1 MILFY
6 FRKYWWVVLAA
17 IIALAFVIPYQAVL
31 VLLFAQI
38 IAVNLVSFRIR
49 RYLKPERNVKSL
61 RNLLVLEFKDLLES
75 YGVSCDF
82 PPRGDYSSVDLIAD
96 IFGEKTVFSIR
107 EGNDEIQNSEVQSLV
122 ASLPKHGAKQ
132 GVFLVD
138 GLLPIEAKRLAES
151 YGLQFKRYQKYKEEV
166 QERLSSNSNVCH
178 VCGRL
183 IDQNQKEICRKN
195 SELLGG
201 KSYCH
206 EHFKEIIDKT
216 KAETS

>member
-1 MILFY
+1 MILYY
-6 FRKYWWVVLAA
+6 FRKYWWVVSAA
-17 IIALAFVIPYQAVL
+17 IIALAYVIPYQV
-31 VLLFAQI
+31 VIGLLFAQI
-38 IAVNLVSFRIR
+38 IALSFVSLRIR
-49 RYLKPERNVKSL
+49 RYMKPERNVKSL

-107 EGNDEIQNSEVQSLV
+107 EGNDEIHKSEVQSLT
-122 ASLPKHGAKQ
+122 ASLSKHGAKR

-151 YGLQFKRYQKYKEEV
+151 YGLEFKRYQKYKEELR
-166 QERLSSNSNVCH
+166 EALGSNPNLCS

-183 IDQNQKEICRKN
+183 IDQNQKELCRKN
-195 SELLGG
+195 SEILGG
-201 KSYCH
+201 KLYCH
-206 EHFKEIIDKT
+206 EHFKEIIDKSS
-216 KAETS
+216 AETS

>member
-1 MILFY
+1 
-6 FRKYWWVVLAA
+6 
-17 IIALAFVIPYQAVL
+17 
-31 VLLFAQI
+31 
-38 IAVNLVSFRIR
+38 
-49 RYLKPERNVKSL
+49 NVKSL

-107 EGNDEIQNSEVQSLV
+107 EGNDEIHNSEVQSLV
-122 ASLPKHGAKQ
+122 ASLQKHGAKH

-206 EHFKEIIDKT
+206 EHFKEIIDKS

>member
-1 MILFY
+1 MILYY
-6 FRKYWWVVLAA
+6 FRKYWWVVSAA
-17 IIALAFVIPYQAVL
+17 IIALAYVIPYQV
-31 VLLFAQI
+31 VIGLLFAQI
-38 IAVNLVSFRIR
+38 IALSFVSLRIR
-49 RYLKPERNVKSL
+49 RYMKPERNVKSL

-107 EGNDEIQNSEVQSLV
+107 EGNDDIHKSEVQSLT
-122 ASLPKHGAKQ
+122 ASLSKHGAKR

-151 YGLQFKRYQKYKEEV
+151 YGLEFKRYQKYKEEV
-166 QERLSSNSNVCH
+166 QDRLSSNPDLCN

-183 IDQNQKEICRKN
+183 IDQNQKELCRKN
-195 SELLGG
+195 SEILGG

-206 EHFKEIIDKT
+206 EHFKEIIDKSS
-216 KAETS
+216 AETS

>member
-1 MILFY
+1 MILYY
-6 FRKYWWVVLAA
+6 FRKYWWVVSAA
-17 IIALAFVIPYQAVL
+17 IIALAFVIPYQV
-31 VLLFAQI
+31 VIGLLFVQI

-107 EGNDEIQNSEVQSLV
+107 EGNDEIHNSEVQSLV

-132 GVFLVD
+132 GVILVD

-151 YGLQFKRYQKYKEEV
+151 YGLEFKRYQKYKEEV
-166 QERLSSNSNVCH
+166 QERLSSNPNVCH
-178 VCGRL
+178 VCGRS
-183 IDQNQKEICRKN
+183 IDQNQKELCRKN

-206 EHFKEIIDKT
+206 EHFKEIIDKS
-216 KAETS
+216 KAETT